1 MTKVHSYI
9 FLILISIFTTACKI
23 YTFSG
28 ASISPDTKTIYVGY
42 IENNA
47 PLVVPTLSQAL
58 TEALKDRIVTQTGL
72 SLVRTTA
79 DIEFEGSIVDYNI
92 KPIAIQGN
100 EFASQNRLT
109 ISVKINFINNKDE
122 TKNFTQVFTRYADYP
137 GSTNLSQVEQ
147 ELIRTI
153 NTQLIDDIFN
163 KAFVNW

>member
-9 FLILISIFTTACKI
+9 FLVLVAVLTSACKI

-47 PLVVPTLSQAL
+47 PLVVPTLSQSI

-72 SLVRTTA
+72 SLVRTSA
-79 DIEFEGSIVDYNI
+79 DIEFEGTIVDYNI

-122 TKNFTQVFTRYADYP
+122 TKNFVQVFTRYADYP